1 MFQLEAEVREK
12 KGSKTLEDAARAP
25 TLMTNAEDA
34 AQEDAQAGS
43 GSAAAVA
50 SSAAAPSDTAAKRE
64 RGQKEGW
71 KGQKSEG
78 QQREREE
85 RKQQGA
91 AQPCGLHVEARQEGE
106 KGEGRKE
113 EAARVRRV

>member
-50 SSAAAPSDTAAKRE
+50 SSAAAPSDTAAK
-64 RGQKEGW
+64 
-71 KGQKSEG
+71 
-78 QQREREE
+78 EREDKKKDGKA
-85 RKQQGA
+85 RKA
-91 AQPCGLHVEARQEGE
+91 KASKEKEKSASSKAQPSLADYMSKQDKKEE